1 MSATFNLG
9 DVQSEIDDL
18 VALYEKLKADD
29 GKISLSDMWQIFQV
43 AIADLA
49 DLANQLN
56 VPNDQKKVLILAAL
70 GDVFD
75 KVLAGVQVKFIPP
88 ILIPIFDKVAKEL
101 FLSLATGVL
110 NNLFPTTVNMVF
122 DPVTKLATV
131 PSKP

>member
-1 MSATFNLG
+1 MSTTFNTTDIQG
-9 DVQSEIDDL
+9 EIDDL
-18 VALYEKLKADD
+18 IALYNQLKNDD

-43 AIADLA
+43 AISDLA
-49 DLANQLN
+49 DLAQQLN
-56 VPNDQKKVLILAAL
+56 VPNDQKKVLILGVL

-110 NNLFPTTVNMVF
+110 NGLFPTTVNLVYQ
-122 DPVTKLATV
+122 PK
-131 PSKP
+131 